1 MDATAPPWTGARD
14 GPAIAQQMNRILR
27 DEIAGGALA
36 NIASAARVW
45 SAHRRDQIVPE
56 VTRRLATEFTDLLSP
71 VVDLIAPTPPPAAS
85 QPQPAAPW
93 QPPPSRPAEP
103 QPEAQQLVES
113 VPVLRA
119 RRPGAPGGTVEIR
132 TVLQNDGPA
141 PIEAGFCWSDLVAEP
156 GGHIRAACLRLLPG
170 LLQVPSGAAADLAI
184 HLRIPEDAR
193 PGTYHT
199 LLETTDAG
207 RSGALL
213 IFRVVDSDHPESR
226 SPRDAAC
233 GRE

>member
-1 MDATAPPWTGARD
+1 MDATAPPWTGASD

-56 VTRRLATEFTDLLSP
+56 VTRRLATEFTELLSP
-71 VVDLIAPTPPPAAS
+71 VVDLIAPAPQPPAP
-85 QPQPAAPW
+85 QPQPSAPG
-93 QPPPSRPAEP
+93 QPPPSGTAEP
-103 QPEAQQLVES
+103 QPEEQLVES

-207 RSGALL
+207 RSRALL
-213 IFRVVDSDHPESR
+213 IFRVVDSDHPGAR
-226 SPRDAAC
+226 SPRDEAW